1 MYAHHT
7 PHGVGTAFRSRC
19 LTAGRVLCFALFL
32 IACASQADPL
42 LEPAR
47 VDLFTAN
54 TNGYELYR
62 IPGLTVTAKGTLLAY
77 AEARRTGRG
86 DWGAIDVMLR
96 RSADGG
102 KTWTEP
108 VVLSKV
114 KQQIAKNPMALAQN
128 LGQEGAT
135 TFNNPIAIADR
146 KTGAVHFL
154 FCAEYMR
161 AFYMRSDDDGKT
173 FTEPVEITSAFEA
186 FRPEYDWKVLAT
198 GPGHGIQLTNGRLL
212 VPVWLSTGTGGHA
225 HRPSVVSTIYS
236 DDQGATWKRGEIAV
250 PNNED
255 TINPSETVAEQL
267 ADGRVMLNLRTE
279 SKRNR
284 RVVTTS
290 ADGATGWSQ
299 PRYQEELAEPICF
312 GSIVRLSGAGDGRP
326 NRLLFVNP
334 DNLQRGGKD
343 GEPGKGRDRKNLTV
357 QLSEDDGATW
367 TAKKV
372 IDAGWSGYADIN
384 VGPDGS
390 IYCLYERGGLGDDH
404 FRTAAL
410 TLVKFDLKWLTDGRR
425 KLEPMR

>member
-1 MYAHHT
+1 MAL
-7 PHGVGTAFRSRC
+7 S
-19 LTAGRVLCFALFL
+19 LSLFL
-32 IACASQADPL
+32 AACGSARNPL
-42 LEPAR
+42 PEPTR

-62 IPGLTVTAKGTLLAY
+62 IPGFTVTAKGTLLAY
-77 AEARRTGRG
+77 AEARKTGRG
-86 DWGAIDVMLR
+86 DWGAIDIMLR
-96 RSADGG
+96 RSEDGG
-102 KTWTEP
+102 KSWTEP

-128 LGQEGAT
+128 LGQEGAI

-161 AFYMRSDDDGKT
+161 AFYMRSDDDGRT
-173 FTEPVEITSAFEA
+173 FTEPVEITAAFES

-198 GPGHGIQLTNGRLL
+198 GPGHGIQLTSGRLL

-236 DDQGATWKRGEIAV
+236 DDNGATWKRGEIAI

-284 RVVTTS
+284 RVVTIS

-404 FRTAAL
+404 FRTAYL
-410 TLVKFDLKWLTDGRR
+410 TLVKFDLEWLTDGKS
-425 KLEPMR
+425 KLEPKQ